1 MADAKSVTKKIKDE
15 EIKYVD
21 LRFTDPRGKM
31 QHVTMDAREM
41 DEDAFSEG
49 IMFDGSSIAGWKAI
63 NESDM
68 KLMPDISSAVI
79 DPFFAQSTL
88 AVFCDVL
95 EPLTN
100 EPYERDPRGIAGKAQ
115 NYLKQTGAGDT
126 AVFGPEA
133 EFFVFDDVRFKAEPF
148 NCGYKIDSIELPSN
162 MDTEY
167 EMGNLGHRPRTKG
180 GYFPVPPIDSA
191 QDLRSEMLSVM
202 ADMGVVTEKHHH
214 EVGAAQH
221 ELGIKFGPLVKMAD
235 SMQIYKYV
243 IHQVAQVYGKTATFM
258 PKPIFGDNG
267 SGMHTHQS
275 IWKDGKPMFA
285 GNKYA
290 DLSDMALNYIGGIL
304 KHAKALNAYTNPL
317 TNSYKRL
324 VPGYEAPVLLAY
336 SSRNRSASCRIPLGS
351 GPKAKRVEVRFPD
364 PGANPYLAFA
374 AMLMAGLDGIENKIN
389 PGDPIDKNLYDLPPE
404 ELEKVPTVC
413 GSLREACEELDK
425 DRAFLKKGSVFTD
438 DAIDCLSRASD
449 GRGRAIRDD
458 AAPNRVRHV
467 LQRLAAGRRDDDTE
481 ERWGG
486 RLVTAAPLYARPFEP
501 RGSSR
506 VPPWMRQHQSPP
518 PGSPRTPCSNHGR
531 ASAK

>member
-1 MADAKSVTKKIKDE
+1 M
-15 EIKYVD
+15 
-21 LRFTDPRGKM
+21 
-31 QHVTMDAREM
+31 
-41 DEDAFSEG
+41 
-49 IMFDGSSIAGWKAI
+49 
-63 NESDM
+63 
-68 KLMPDISSAVI
+68 
-79 DPFFAQSTL
+79 
-88 AVFCDVL
+88 
-95 EPLTN
+95 
-100 EPYERDPRGIAGKAQ
+100 
-115 NYLKQTGAGDT
+115 
-126 AVFGPEA
+126 
-133 EFFVFDDVRFKAEPF
+133 
-148 NCGYKIDSIELPSN
+148 
-162 MDTEY
+162 
-167 EMGNLGHRPRTKG
+167 
-180 GYFPVPPIDSA
+180 
-191 QDLRSEMLSVM
+191 
-202 ADMGVVTEKHHH
+202 
-214 EVGAAQH
+214 
-221 ELGIKFGPLVKMAD
+221 
-235 SMQIYKYV
+235 
-243 IHQVAQVYGKTATFM
+243 AQVYGKTATFM

-438 DAIDCLSRASD
+438 DAIELLSRASD
-449 GRGRAIRDD
+449 GRGRAIGDD

-518 PGSPRTPCSNHGR
+518 PGSPRTPCSDQGR